1 MRIKPAVSRLL
12 LVILCLLSPHLFAEN
27 LEEIFAL
34 ARKNDAEWA
43 AKKQKYL
50 ADREK
55 MEQAYGSLLPT
66 ADLNG
71 TWGKQYYESE
81 TPVFDGGFSGG
92 GVNEAVIC
100 AGLNNVSTTDEF
112 LDLCTSSTSTREDY
126 DATIYDLTIAQ
137 PLVRMDRWHRYKRAK
152 SLDNAAKA
160 ELAFSQQEL

>member
-55 MEQAYGSLLPT
+55 MEQAFLRWEG
-66 ADLNG
+66 A
-71 TWGKQYYESE
+71 WGNS
-81 TPVFDGGFSGG
+81 
-92 GVNEAVIC
+92 VIFGWC
-100 AGLNNVSTTDEF
+100 
-112 LDLCTSSTSTREDY
+112 
-126 DATIYDLTIAQ
+126 
-137 PLVRMDRWHRYKRAK
+137 
-152 SLDNAAKA
+152 
-160 ELAFSQQEL
+160 